1 MPNNFI
7 YKNFTLDD
15 NEELLKIV
23 RQTKWTLVGSLIFPV
38 ILIVIPFFFLFL
50 LFSQGTIGIILLF
63 VILLSGLIWLARN
76 LAIWYFK
83 ALIITNQRI
92 IDIDQQKLFQRI
104 VSDIPLFKIQD
115 VFYRIK
121 GLGQT
126 ITRIGDIQII
136 LTDNKTKIE
145 IENIFQPQKIQQL
158 IIQFRLDSIEEK
170 LKNTQLSA
178 QELVNLVK
186 KIKDGIGEER
196 LKKIIDGQEQ

>member
-50 LFSQGTIGIILLF
+50 LFSQGTIGIILFF

-170 LKNTQLSA
+170 LKNNQLSA
-178 QELVNLVK
+178 QELGNLVK

>member
-50 LFSQGTIGIILLF
+50 LFSQGTIGIILFF

>member
-38 ILIVIPFFFLFL
+38 VLIVIPFFFLFL
-50 LFSQGTIGIILLF
+50 LFSQGTIGIILFF

-104 VSDIPLFKIQD
+104 VSDIPLFRIQD